1 MSITADI
8 LRSYRAPRAVV
19 GRLLAEG
26 PREDRA
32 LVMLA
37 LACFFMFLAQV
48 PGLRRAAILDDAI
61 PFEGRVAG
69 ALAATL
75 FFLPLMCYG
84 LAALSHMVLRALRLQ
99 SSWHGARLS
108 LFWAML
114 AVSPL
119 VLVQGALSGVLGPGG
134 PVAAMG
140 VVVFVAFVAIWISGL
155 RATMRDASAA
165 GR

>member
-1 MSITADI
+1 MSISADI

-19 GRLLAEG
+19 GRLLSEG

-37 LACFFMFLAQV
+37 MACFLIFLAQV
-48 PGLRRAAILDDAI
+48 PGLRRAAVLDTPT

-75 FFLPLMCYG
+75 FFLPLLCYG
-84 LAALSHMVLRALRLQ
+84 LAALSHMALRALRRP
-99 SSWHGARLS
+99 SSWHGARLA

-119 VLVQGALSGVLGPGG
+119 VLLQGALSGVLGPGG
-134 PVAAMG
+134 PVAVVG
-140 VVVFVAFVAIWISGL
+140 VVVFAAFAVIWISGL
-155 RATMRDASAA
+155 RAAMRDASST